1 MSYTIEQAIE
11 VLEEFN
17 EFTNK
22 EKRLFSLDFEF
33 LDYKFN
39 RGNWEI
45 KKKIKELENKIEE
58 LTKQV
63 K

>member
-1 MSYTIEQAIE
+1 MSYTIEQAIK
-11 VLEEFN
+11 VLKEFN
-17 EFTNK
+17 EFQSK

-33 LDYKFN
+33 LDYKFD

-58 LTKQV
+58 LTKQI

>member
-11 VLEEFN
+11 VLKEFN
-17 EFTNK
+17 EFQTK

-33 LDYKFN
+33 LDYKFD

-58 LTKQV
+58 LTKQI